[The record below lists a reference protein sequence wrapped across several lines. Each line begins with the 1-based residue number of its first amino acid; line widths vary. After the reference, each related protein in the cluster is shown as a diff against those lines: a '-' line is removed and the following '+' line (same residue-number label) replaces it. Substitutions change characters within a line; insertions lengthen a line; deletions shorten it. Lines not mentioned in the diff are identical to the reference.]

1 MITELPKRWRFPPL
15 GVLVIVISLATLQH
29 AMAQESG
36 QEIFEDNCAACHT
49 IGKGKLVGPDLAGV
63 TSRREASWLERQIGD
78 PESLIDEEDPIA
90 LQLMEESDGVPMP
103 SPELSDEE
111 IAAVIGY
118 LKSTESR
125 ASVETSLPSQYLPTV
140 LISAAVV
147 LLLTLIALIGGR
159 KKVDVR

>member
-1 MITELPKRWRFPPL
+1 MTIVLPKRWRFSPI
-15 GVLVIVISLATLQH
+15 GVLVIVISLATLQQ
-29 AMAQESG
+29 AKAEESG
-36 QEIFEDNCAACHT
+36 LEIFEDNCAACHT

-63 TSRREASWLERQIGD
+63 TSRREAGWLVRQIGD
-78 PESLIDEEDPIA
+78 PEALIDEEDPIA

-118 LKSTESR
+118 LKSTESQV
-125 ASVETSLPSQYLPTV
+125 SVETSLPSQYLPTV
-140 LISAAVV
+140 LISVAVLV
-147 LLLTLIALIGGR
+147 LLTLIALIGGR